1 MLILFFDFE
10 NTTLKSQLL
19 GWSEHAKSESNRA
32 DKLHQELNIVKLIRV
47 LRNLKIFNKLSGLK
61 DEIRFA
67 IKNSR
72 NNIIDID
79 KYS

>member
-1 MLILFFDFE
+1 MFYKGNNRVE
-10 NTTLKSQLL
+10 N
-19 GWSEHAKSESNRA
+19 
-32 DKLHQELNIVKLIRV
+32 ELNIVKLIRG